1 MGSVRPNQRTKATV
15 RKQPCPGV
23 LLSHRNSI
31 LLTGPVPFIALSH
44 NIRCTTVQHRTKQE
58 HHFFISLCG
67 LHDVHYKQ
75 TRVKSASFR
84 LDAFLKENI
93 DLQESPRFDPV
104 PLFANLTGQTDAL
117 RKRHSNSKQD

>member
-1 MGSVRPNQRTKATV
+1 M
-15 RKQPCPGV
+15 
-23 LLSHRNSI
+23 
-31 LLTGPVPFIALSH
+31 
-44 NIRCTTVQHRTKQE
+44 
-58 HHFFISLCG
+58 
-67 LHDVHYKQ
+67 HYKQ

-117 RKRHSNSKQD
+117 RKHHSNSKQD